1 MGKEE
6 RKADIVRK
14 TKTEKGKKGE
24 KEEGK
29 KRGSITGEK

>member
-6 RKADIVRK
+6 RKADTVRK
-14 TKTEKGKKGE
+14 TKTKKGKKGE
-24 KEEGK
+24 KEERK